1 MAIHPDLLALRS
13 DPAPQQLAHDALGG
27 AIAQWRESAL
37 VRQIESDFEAFSQG
51 AKLAAQNGLAALFD
65 PADPMAGAL
74 IARLVDPLVAA
85 LGQHPLGAVPLR
97 HYADDQSA
105 TLVLCTGGG
114 AALSVQ
120 VLDPVGLSRQRPAS
134 SVTFAPGQLHERILA
149 GSGAAKLVSLRAMR
163 PGGADLDSEELR
175 LEPGQCLHRNSG
187 EQCRMITALDAPLVL
202 LRLQRR
208 EAGGALTREYGLA
221 DGRFIAQAAASP
233 RETRLE
239 LAAALLGRMG
249 RSDAAP
255 LLAAM
260 AEEEAGQ
267 SLRWQSLKECLGLD
281 TATGFASLCRIA
293 GRAEDPLAAPA
304 GALRA
309 QLIEAYPQLEGIA

>member
-1 MAIHPDLLALRS
+1 MAIHPDLMALRS
-13 DPAPQQLAHDALGG
+13 DPAPQQLAQNALAE

-37 VRQIESDFEAFSQG
+37 MQQIESEFHDFRQG
-51 AKLAAQNGLAALFD
+51 TDLAAQNGLKALFD
-65 PADPMAGAL
+65 PADPMADAL
-74 IARLVDPLVAA
+74 IARLIDPLVAV
-85 LGQHPLGAVPLR
+85 LDQHPLGSVPLR

-105 TLVLCTGGG
+105 TLILCTGGG

-120 VLDPVGLSRQRPAS
+120 VLDPLGLARQRPAH
-134 SVTFAPGQLHERILA
+134 SVTFAPGELHERILA
-149 GSGAAKLVSLRAMR
+149 GSGAAKLVTLRAER
-163 PGGADLDSEELR
+163 PGGAGLEIEELR
-175 LEPGQCLHRNSG
+175 LEAGQCLHRNSG

-208 EAGGALTREYGLA
+208 ATGGALTREYSLA
-221 DGRFIAQAAASP
+221 DGSFIAQAAASP

-281 TATGFASLCRIA
+281 TAIGFGALCRIA
-293 GRAEDPLAAPA
+293 AHADDPLAAPA

-309 QLIEAYPQLEGIA
+309 QLIETYPQLEGIA

>member
-13 DPAPQQLAHDALGG
+13 DPAPQQLAQNALGV

-37 VRQIESDFEAFSQG
+37 VRQIESEFQAFSQG
-51 AKLAAQNGLAALFD
+51 TDFAAQIGLSALFD
-65 PADPMAGAL
+65 PADPVAGAL
-74 IARLVDPLVAA
+74 IAQFIDPLVET

-105 TLVLCTGGG
+105 TLILCTGGG

-120 VLDPVGLSRQRPAS
+120 VLDPVGLSRQRPAH
-134 SVTFAPGQLHERILA
+134 SVAFAPGQLHERILA
-149 GSGAAKLVSLRAMR
+149 GSGAAKLVTLRAER
-163 PGGADLDSEELR
+163 PGGADLAIKELR
-175 LEPGQCLHRNSG
+175 LEAGQCLHRSSG

-208 EAGGALTREYGLA
+208 AAGGALTREYSLA
-221 DGRFIAQAAASP
+221 DGNFIAQAAASP

-281 TATGFASLCRIA
+281 TATGFGALCRIA
-293 GRAEDPLAAPA
+293 ARADDPLAAPA

-309 QLIEAYPQLEGIA
+309 QLIEAYPQLEGIV

>member
-1 MAIHPDLLALRS
+1 MAIHPDLMALRS
-13 DPAPQQLAHDALGG
+13 DPAPQQHAHGALSG
-27 AIAQWRESAL
+27 AIARWHDDAL
-37 VRQIESDFEAFSQG
+37 VRQIENEFQAFSQG
-51 AKLAAQNGLAALFD
+51 ADLAAQGGLTALFD
-65 PADPMAGAL
+65 PLDPIAGAL
-74 IARLVDPLVAA
+74 IAQLIDPLVAA
-85 LGQHPLGAVPLR
+85 LGAHPLGAVPLR

-105 TLVLCTGGG
+105 TLILCTGGG

-120 VLDPVGLSRQRPAS
+120 VLDPVGLARQRPAH

-149 GSGAAKLVSLRAMR
+149 GSGAARLVTLGAVR
-163 PGGADLDSEELR
+163 PGGADLEIEELR
-175 LEPGQCLHRNSG
+175 LEAGQCLHRSSG

-208 EAGGALTREYGLA
+208 ASGSALTREYALA

-281 TATGFASLCRIA
+281 TAAGFAALCRIA
-293 GRAEDPLAAPA
+293 ARAEDPLAAPA